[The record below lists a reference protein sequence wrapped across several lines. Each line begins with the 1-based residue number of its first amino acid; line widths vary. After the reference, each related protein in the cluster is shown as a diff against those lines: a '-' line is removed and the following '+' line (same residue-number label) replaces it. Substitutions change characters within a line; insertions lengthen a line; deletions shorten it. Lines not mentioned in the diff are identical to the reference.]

1 MSELKKL
8 LQGVKVEWKDLGDV
22 GNVKMCKRIFKN
34 ETHDKG
40 DIPFY
45 KIGTFGKK
53 ADAYISKELYELYKS
68 KYPYPNIGEVLISA
82 SGTIGRTVIYN
93 GEPAYFQDSNIIWLE
108 NDESIVSN
116 AYLWHFYKIAKWY
129 VSDGGIIK
137 RLYNDNVRKTK
148 ILIPHPNDPKKSLII
163 QREIVRIL
171 DSLFEETNKLT
182 TALQNELDNHQ
193 KRYEYHREELF
204 KFEGKEVEWKKI
216 SETGKFQRGKR
227 FVRNDMISDGVPCIH
242 YGEMYTHYG
251 ISAVE
256 SKSYLSKDLVLSKK
270 LRVAEKGDVII
281 VAAGETI
288 EDIGKG
294 TAWLGEESVVTH
306 DACFSYKS
314 PIHPVYFAYFTRTN
328 QYHDQIK
335 RNISSGK
342 ISAINEKGFSSV
354 LIPIPSIEEQDRIVK
369 ILDKLDAT
377 TQAITTEIKKEI
389 ELRNKHYEYYRDA
402 LLTFPKEVSK
412 LAEPVTA

>member
-8 LQGVKVEWKDLGDV
+8 LQGVKVEWKALGSLCSKISS
-22 GNVKMCKRIFKN
+22 GKN
-34 ETHDKG
+34 
-40 DIPFY
+40 
-45 KIGTFGKK
+45 
-53 ADAYISKELYELYKS
+53 KS
-68 KYPYPNIGEVLISA
+68 KSHYGKYPVYGSTGI
-82 SGTIGRTVIYN
+82 IGRTNIKNYSSKHILVARVGANAGYVHLTE
-93 GEPAYFQDSNIIWLE
+93 GEYD
-108 NDESIVSN
+108 
-116 AYLWHFYKIAKWY
+116 
-129 VSDGGIIK
+129 VSDNALIISNNK
-137 RLYNDNVRKTK
+137 NISTK
-148 ILIPHPNDPKKSLII
+148 FLFYYLVNFNLNRFAKGAGQPLITGAFIKNLLIPIPCPDHPEKSLKI
-163 QREIVRIL
+163 QKEIVRIL
-171 DSLFEETNKLT
+171 DSLSEETNKLT
-182 TALQNELDNHQ
+182 TALQNERDSHQ
-193 KRYEYHREELF
+193 KRYEYHLSELF

-216 SETGKFQRGKR
+216 SEVGKFQRGKR

-256 SKSYLSKDLVLSKK
+256 SKSYVSKDLVLSKK

-314 PIHPVYFAYFTRTN
+314 PVHPVYFAYFTRTN

-354 LIPIPSIEEQDRIVK
+354 VIPIPSMEEQERIVK
-369 ILDKLDAT
+369 TLDELDRT

-389 ELRNKHYEYYRDA
+389 ALRNKHYEYYRDA

-412 LAEPVTA
+412 VAEPVTA